1 MTVPGGSETFRLH
14 PLLSVVVLLLS
25 GSIDRLQRDVP
36 ALIVLPHIRTGSVEG
51 FAGGWQRKPS
61 EREPQFFAN
70 LWSTQ
75 DDPAERTFVDEGQS
89 RSKIRLERFS

>member
-1 MTVPGGSETFRLH
+1 MPGGSETFRLH
-14 PLLSVVVLLLS
+14 PLLSVVALLLS

-36 ALIVLPHIRTGSVEG
+36 ALIVLPHMRTGSVEV
-51 FAGGWQRKPS
+51 FASGWQRKPS